1 MFEFARHVGRRRLPG
16 LSRGPT
22 AHARRSST
30 RSARTQRRWTA
41 VRMLAMVVATF
52 GLLCIVPSTVQAQG
66 RPKKAFAPRTPPKT
80 LPGSLF
86 LGEIE
91 SIAVDDMNDMSSG
104 GRMVV
109 QGKEVTIPRGL
120 SIGLPK
126 GRSSLRSLVQD
137 APDECKSQEPPQ
149 SGLAV
154 SDTCRNGSTP
164 ALARI
169 VAVPD
174 ASGAMVANL
183 VMVQKDSSRTIARLR
198 PETPRA
204 ARARAAASHRQNK
217 RQSEQQYQ

>member
-1 MFEFARHVGRRRLPG
+1 MFEIARHVGRRRVPA

-22 AHARRSST
+22 SHARRLST
-30 RSARTQRRWTA
+30 RSARTQRRWAA
-41 VRMLAMVVATF
+41 VRMLAMVVAAF
-52 GLLCIVPSTVQAQG
+52 GLLSIVPSTVQAQG
-66 RPKKAFAPRTPPKT
+66 RPKKAFAPRTPPTT
-80 LPGSLF
+80 LPGSLI

-91 SIAVDDMNDMSSG
+91 SVAVDDMNDSSSG
-104 GRMVV
+104 GRVVV

-126 GRSSLRSLVQD
+126 GRSSLRNLVLD

-154 SDTCRNGSTP
+154 SDTCRNGGSP

-169 VAVPD
+169 VASPD
-174 ASGAMVANL
+174 ASGAMVASL
-183 VMVQKDSSRTIARLR
+183 VMVQKDSARTIARMR
-198 PETPRA
+198 PASPRA

-217 RQSEQQYQ
+217 RSEQQYQ